1 MREIDKSRPVMVS
14 GGSGYLASWIVK
26 MLLEDGIDVHATVRD
41 LSNHEKVETLEALA
55 KASPGNLKL
64 FQSDLMDR
72 GSFDEPMQDCELVIH
87 TASPFFITGINN
99 PEEELIK
106 PAREGVRNIL
116 ESAKNTPT
124 VKRIVHT
131 SSAVAS
137 YGDNADIRLTANGIF
152 TEDDWNRT
160 SSADH
165 QPYPYSKVLAEKEA
179 WAIAEKQD
187 QWDLLTILPG
197 WILGPSITRR
207 TDSTSIKIMME
218 YGDGTYKSGVPD
230 MWMPVVDVRD
240 VATAHIKAGFTPNAS
255 GRHLVV
261 SQEATLLDIANIL
274 RKHFGDAYPFPKRVA
289 PKFLFWLIA
298 PIYGRTRKYVSRN
311 VGIPIAFDN
320 SSSKRN
326 LDMSY
331 RPIEQTIKEH
341 FQQILDDGLL
351 GKAY

>member
-1 MREIDKSRPVMVS
+1 MREIDKSRPVIVS

-26 MLLEDGIDVHATVRD
+26 MLLEDGMDVHATVRD

-72 GSFDEPMQDCELVIH
+72 GGFDEPMQDCELVIH

-124 VKRIVHT
+124 AKRIVHT

-165 QPYPYSKVLAEKEA
+165 QPYPYSKVLAETEA

-289 PKFLFWLIA
+289 PKFLF
-298 PIYGRTRKYVSRN
+298 
-311 VGIPIAFDN
+311 
-320 SSSKRN
+320 
-326 LDMSY
+326 
-331 RPIEQTIKEH
+331 
-341 FQQILDDGLL
+341 
-351 GKAY
+351 